1 MSDKPKKKSFIV
13 DFLIGGTSA
22 AVSKT
27 VVAPIERVKLLLQVQ
42 DANKNIPAEMRYNG
56 IGDCF
61 SRVVKE
67 QGFGALWRGNLANVI
82 RYFPTQALNFACKDF
97 YKKTLCPYDPKKQ
110 PGMFFIGNMASGGAA
125 GATSLCVVYPLDF
138 ARTRLAAD
146 VGSGGEREFTGL
158 VDCLKK
164 IASKSGVSGLYNGFG
179 ISVVG
184 IIAYR
189 ASYFGMFDTGKV
201 LLFED
206 IKKANFFAVWGFAQF
221 VTVAAGIASYP
232 LDTVRRRLMM
242 TSGKT
247 GADKLYDGTM
257 DCFRKIYQQEGGKAF
272 FKGCLSNVIRGTGGA
287 LVLVFYDKIQA
298 MLA

>member
-1 MSDKPKKKSFIV
+1 M
-13 DFLIGGTSA
+13 
-22 AVSKT
+22 
-27 VVAPIERVKLLLQVQ
+27 
-42 DANKNIPAEMRYNG
+42 
-56 IGDCF
+56 
-61 SRVVKE
+61 
-67 QGFGALWRGNLANVI
+67 ANVI

-97 YKKTLCPYDPKKQ
+97 YKKTLNPYNPKTQ
-110 PGMFFIGNMASGGAA
+110 PGMFFLGNMASGGAA
-125 GATSLCVVYPLDF
+125 GATSLTFVYPLDF
-138 ARTRLAAD
+138 GRTRLAAD
-146 VGSGGEREFTGL
+146 VGSGGEREFNGL

-164 IASKSGVSGLYNGFG
+164 IMAKDGVSGLYNGFG

-201 LLFED
+201 ILFED
-206 IKKANFFAVWGFAQF
+206 MKKANFLAVWGFAQF

-247 GADKLYDGTM
+247 GADKMYDGTM
-257 DCFRKIYQQEGGKAF
+257 DCFRKIYRDEGGKAF

-298 MLA
+298 MLM